1 MERGVYVV
9 QFGGL
14 TQLTAVDG
22 RGRVVRQASIL
33 TELYTDAEYDY
44 LSRWLDRVSP
54 RGGQALKIV

>member
-14 TQLTAVDG
+14 TQLTAVDAG
-22 RGRVVRQASIL
+22 GRVVRQTSIL
-33 TELYTDAEYDY
+33 TELYTEAEYVY
-44 LSRWLDRVSP
+44 LSRWLEHISP